1 VSNNSFGK
9 NLERLLRQ
17 NNLSGRQFAKEIG
30 INYKTVQSW
39 IGADG
44 SFPSDPTVIKKISVR
59 LNISVH
65 ELLYNEPDPKSLL
78 GELLNKTEVHTGLYE
93 ITIKKVNVK

>member
-1 VSNNSFGK
+1 VDRNSFGK
-9 NLERLLRQ
+9 ILERLLKQ

-30 INYKTVQSW
+30 VNNKTVMSW
-39 IGADG
+39 LGANG
-44 SFPSDPTVIKKISVR
+44 SFPSDPNVIKKVAVR

-65 ELLYNEPDPKSLL
+65 ELLYGEPDPKSLL